1 MKLRIQNILLIVIL
15 LGFINCE
22 KKTQHILFDSRYKKE
37 IEDARKEA
45 SVYLMMDN
53 IPGATM
59 AVCKDG
65 KIIYSEGLGLSS
77 KDLEVPVT
85 RKTKFRIGAI
95 SELFTSLIYQLLIE
109 NGTLHADSTVQAY
122 LRDYPESVYRGTLN
136 RITLSQLAGH
146 SAGIRMPIEEEQ
158 NWNGRNITVQN
169 GIDLF
174 KNDPLDFK
182 PGWFE
187 APSNNDYNLL
197 GAIME
202 KATGKNFP
210 FLLTEYIT
218 DTLNLT
224 NTEVDNPFKTVIGRS
239 DFFDFNMIAQVIES
253 IFIDMRYR
261 APSDGIL
268 SNAEDLV
275 KFGNAVL
282 SSDRISDQI
291 KERLFVPTELM
302 GEFPPNFANG
312 WIVQKTKN
320 GEFYYGKVGNVKG
333 GSAILLLVPNKNLV
347 LAMTTNMT
355 SNNEIP
361 LFKIFN
367 SFLNE
372 KDEKNR

>member
-1 MKLRIQNILLIVIL
+1 MKLRIQNFLLIIILLS
-15 LGFINCE
+15 FTNCE
-22 KKTQHILFDSRYKKE
+22 KKTLHILYDAKFKKE
-37 IEDARKEA
+37 IEDVRKEA

-65 KIIYSEGLGLSS
+65 KIIYSEGLGLAS

-85 RKTKFRIGAI
+85 RKTKFRIGAV

-109 NGTLHADSTVQAY
+109 NGTLHADSTVQTY
-122 LRDYPESVYRGTLN
+122 LPDYPESVFREPN
-136 RITLSQLAGH
+136 
-146 SAGIRMPIEEEQ
+146 EEEQ
-158 NWNGRNITVQN
+158 YWTGQNITIQS

-187 APSNNDYNLL
+187 AASANDYNLL
-197 GAIME
+197 GAVME

-210 FLLTEYIT
+210 FLLKEYIT

-253 IFIDMRYR
+253 VFIYMRYR

-320 GEFYYGKVGNVKG
+320 DEFYYGKVGKVKG
-333 GSAILLLVPNKNLV
+333 GSAILLIVPNKNLV

-355 SNNEIP
+355 SNDEIP

-367 SFLNE
+367 SFLSE
-372 KDEKNR
+372 KDEKNREGSSPN

>member
-1 MKLRIQNILLIVIL
+1 MKRRIQNLLLIVFL
-15 LGFINCE
+15 FGFTACE
-22 KKTQHILFDSRYKKE
+22 KRTQHILYDAKYKKE
-37 IEDARKEA
+37 IEYVRKEA

-53 IPGATM
+53 IPGATL

-65 KIIYSEGLGLSS
+65 KIIYSEGMGLAS

-85 RKTKFRIGAI
+85 RKTKFRIGAV
-95 SELFTSLIYQLLIE
+95 SEIFTSLIYQLLIE
-109 NGTLHADSTVQAY
+109 NGTLHADSTVQTY
-122 LRDYPESVYRGTLN
+122 IPGYPESVFRGSLN
-136 RITLSQLAGH
+136 KISLGQLASH
-146 SAGIRMPIEEEQ
+146 SAGIREPNEEEQ
-158 NWNGRNITVQN
+158 YWTGQNITIQN

-182 PGWFE
+182 PGWYE
-187 APSNNDYNLL
+187 AASANDYNLL
-197 GAIME
+197 GAVME

-210 FLLTEYIT
+210 FLLKEYIT

-253 IFIDMRYR
+253 VFIDMRYR

-282 SSDRISDQI
+282 NSDRISGQI
-291 KERLFVPTELM
+291 KERLFVPNKLM

-320 GEFYYGKVGNVKG
+320 GEFYYGKVGKVKG
-333 GSAILLLVPNKNLV
+333 GSAVLLLVPDKNLV

-355 SNNEIP
+355 SNGEIP

-372 KDEKNR
+372 